1 MQVKPWNGTFDAV
14 HDSPKCPQPVISAA
28 EISEDCLR
36 LNIYSKN
43 VSLAANQPVIVFIH
57 SGGFYQSSGRSDEFG
72 PQYLIRRDIVL
83 VTINYRLAALGFLS
97 TGTKEAPGNNGL
109 KDQVVALRW
118 IKNHIQS
125 FGGDPHSI
133 TIMGHGA
140 GAMSVTLHMV
150 SPMSKGES
158 DICV

>member
-1 MQVKPWNGTFDAV
+1 MQVKTWNGTFDAV

-43 VSLAANQPVIVFIH
+43 VSLAANQPVILFIH